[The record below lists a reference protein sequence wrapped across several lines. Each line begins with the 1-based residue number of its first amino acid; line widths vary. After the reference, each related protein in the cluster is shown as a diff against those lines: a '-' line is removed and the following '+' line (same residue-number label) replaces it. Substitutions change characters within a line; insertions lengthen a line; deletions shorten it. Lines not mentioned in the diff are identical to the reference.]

1 MEEVTE
7 KLKDCKRDIK
17 VAVMG
22 CEVNG
27 PGEAAAADYG
37 IGAGPNMAYFKKG
50 EKVARVPAEHMAE
63 ALCKLIDEDGCK

>member
-1 MEEVTE
+1 
-7 KLKDCKRDIK
+7 
-17 VAVMG
+17 MG

-37 IGAGPNMAYFKKG
+37 IGGGAKYGILFKKG